1 MWALCPFLPAG
12 CSVVATTKDRV
23 AAQPLHPYT
32 TVAAIQ
38 EYLEQSAPSFPDL
51 SYLLFTSNEEQK
63 ALNGWGCYAVP
74 PSPHTDAVVARM
86 NTLSNSH
93 YLHHSQFTTATL
105 PYAGLFGV
113 IPQIR
118 QIVRYNVLDHP
129 LLENL
134 RQGDWLLRFLLHR
147 LDGRETLRG
156 FQSLLREE
164 FQYIQSCPKSSR
176 PVKFCR
182 FMAALGDV
190 LERYVAERMQVP
202 PSLSALALATLQFTL
217 PVPADSKPLITA
229 GFPFFSEGIMRDWG
243 RDTFIAFPGLL
254 LATHR
259 FDEARYVLLKYASV
273 ARHGLICNLFDGGRH
288 PRYNSRDAVWWWLLV
303 GG

>member
-1 MWALCPFLPAG
+1 M
-12 CSVVATTKDRV
+12 
-23 AAQPLHPYT
+23 
-32 TVAAIQ
+32 
-38 EYLEQSAPSFPDL
+38 
-51 SYLLFTSNEEQK
+51 
-63 ALNGWGCYAVP
+63 P

-93 YLHHSQFTTATL
+93 YLHHSQFATATL

-134 RQGDWLLRFLLHR
+134 RQGDWLLHFLLHR

>member
-1 MWALCPFLPAG
+1 M
-12 CSVVATTKDRV
+12 
-23 AAQPLHPYT
+23 
-32 TVAAIQ
+32 
-38 EYLEQSAPSFPDL
+38 
-51 SYLLFTSNEEQK
+51 
-63 ALNGWGCYAVP
+63 P

-93 YLHHSQFTTATL
+93 YLHHSQFATATL

-243 RDTFIAFPGLL
+243 RDTFIAFPGILL
-254 LATHR
+254 VTHR

-273 ARHGLICNLFDGGRH
+273 AHHGLICNLFDGGRH

-303 GG
+303 DG